1 MIKNSNYQ
9 ENALIKT
16 DLRTKTVNKEATT
29 TNSSNSTRSQKPQNP
44 YRKSGRKVELTSQQL
59 ESAQQSAQKTP
70 EYNTG
75 NVDSKHARPAA
86 RHNTAGQPT
95 PEPQL

>member
-1 MIKNSNYQ
+1 LSSKDENSTHQN
-9 ENALIKT
+9 
-16 DLRTKTVNKEATT
+16 RTQNQTVNNEVTT
-29 TNSSNSTRSQKPQNP
+29 TNSSKSTNP
-44 YRKSGRKVELTSQQL
+44 KTAEKSYREAGNKMKLTSQQL

>member
-1 MIKNSNYQ
+1 MK
-9 ENALIKT
+9 
-16 DLRTKTVNKEATT
+16 
-29 TNSSNSTRSQKPQNP
+29 
-44 YRKSGRKVELTSQQL
+44 LTSQQL

-75 NVDSKHARPAA
+75 NVDSKHARLAA
-86 RHNTAGQPT
+86 RHNTADQPT